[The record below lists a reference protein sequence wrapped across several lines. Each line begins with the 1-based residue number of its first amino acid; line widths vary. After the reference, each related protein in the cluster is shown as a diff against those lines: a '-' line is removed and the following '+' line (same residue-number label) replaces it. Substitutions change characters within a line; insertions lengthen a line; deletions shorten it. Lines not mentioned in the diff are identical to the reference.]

1 MVFGVEIAVW
11 TIADK
16 KAGKWYR
23 GVLDAD
29 ERFMV
34 RFMVRWH
41 KDEADMSRKRHAS
54 TVGGAQGNGKGGGNS
69 RKVDEIRKETSD
81 RVAREQTD

>member
-1 MVFGVEIAVW
+1 MW
-11 TIADK
+11 TVAGK

-23 GVLDAD
+23 GVLEAA
-29 ERFMV
+29 ERFMIT
-34 RFMVRWH
+34 WH
-41 KDEADMSRKRHAS
+41 KDEANASGKRHKSA
-54 TVGGAQGNGKGGGNS
+54 VGGAQGNGKGGGNS